1 MQMPPINPHGSP
13 VPAVRTKL
21 PDISGH
27 RHHSAP
33 PDIIDEADPFMQGH
47 SKLYVRR
54 REIEAELRREFN
66 LPEEEVLREV
76 MYGRGTGPL
85 MFGRPPPVPK
95 PRRNQTQ
102 LPQIPRLHSEP
113 PRARWGR
120 IDDPD
125 PLREKPQSPK
135 EKEEKWWR
143 QEQQELRRQASRQS
157 PEPGAPVQEQPSPSH
172 ASQARQEISATT
184 VRMGRDRP
192 SSWRNARSERQFAAE
207 GPPVQPMGSPT
218 PSFPSA
224 PHIGSYPAPS
234 PPPPHAHV
242 DKARELEEIAREFR
256 QRHAARHEDERRRV
270 KEAAEREA
278 KEGFER
284 RAEEE
289 EKERRRRMAEEKI
302 EEAKRQEER
311 RFEELKEK
319 ELRQRRREAED
330 ADRRRSEQEDWE
342 REIRK
347 RFKDEER
354 LRRQQQQKEL
364 AEEAERQ
371 SKIRANWD
379 QERAERAQEAAQR
392 EREREKER
400 EEARKVE
407 AEQWRRRQEEEHRRQ
422 EEESE
427 MQRRAAAAEAE
438 RLKRNWDQAGFS
450 QPPPPPP
457 PPHGRGRARAE
468 VPPPKRWQ
476 PPETQAR
483 ASSSSPSPPRERSR
497 RAASV
502 PAPAATVHLPPDE
515 VIRQAEIAAMQQLKA
530 LQQLPSKEERQR
542 GFKDLLRAWHPDK
555 NPQNVE
561 VATAVF
567 QRLQAERK
575 KALS

>member
-1 MQMPPINPHGSP
+1 MAMQMPLMHPHGSP
-13 VPAVRTKL
+13 VPAARTKL

-33 PDIIDEADPFMQGH
+33 PDISDEDPFMQGH

-66 LPEEEVLREV
+66 LPEEDVLRDV

-113 PRARWGR
+113 PRARWGK

-125 PLREKPQSPK
+125 ASREKPQSPK

-143 QEQQELRRQASRQS
+143 QEQQDLRRHASRQS
-157 PEPGAPVQEQPSPSH
+157 PEPSAPQLQEQPSPPPIPH
-172 ASQARQEISATT
+172 HIQARQDMSPTT

-192 SSWRNARSERQFAAE
+192 SSWRNARSERPFASEA
-207 GPPVQPMGSPT
+207 PVHHMGFPT
-218 PSFPSA
+218 PSSPSA
-224 PHIGSYPAPS
+224 PNIGSYPAP
-234 PPPPHAHV
+234 PPPPHV

-256 QRHAARHEDERRRV
+256 QRHKDRHEDERRRAR
-270 KEAAEREA
+270 EAQEREA
-278 KEGFER
+278 NLAVER
-284 RAEEE
+284 RTEEE
-289 EKERRRRMAEEKI
+289 ERERRRRLVEEKI

-311 RFEELKEK
+311 RFEELKDK
-319 ELRQRRREAED
+319 EIRHRRREAED
-330 ADRRRSEQEDWE
+330 AERRRSEQEDWE

-347 RFKDEER
+347 RFKEEEKH
-354 LRRQQQQKEL
+354 RRQHQQKEL

-392 EREREKER
+392 DRIREQEREA
-400 EEARKVE
+400 ARKAE
-407 AEQWRRRQEEEHRRQ
+407 AEQWRKRQEEQ
-422 EEESE
+422 AD

-438 RLKRNWDQAGFS
+438 RLRRNLDQAGFS
-450 QPPPPPP
+450 RSPSPPPPP
-457 PPHGRGRARAE
+457 GRGRGRAE
-468 VPPPKRWQ
+468 VPPPPRRWQ
-476 PPETQAR
+476 PSDTQAQ
-483 ASSSSPSPPRERSR
+483 SGTSSPTGQRERSR
-497 RAASV
+497 RATSV
-502 PAPAATVHLPPDE
+502 PAAPTASVHLPPDE

-530 LQQLPSKEERQR
+530 LQNLPTKEERHR